1 MLVFTIDLLG
11 NTWEHHIVG
20 AVQFVSCS
28 DIFWFQYSETAVWIT
43 PFWGWKLMILRHSHV
58 IVQESE
64 TDQLSLIL
72 GMYRNIMI
80 NNSSTIRSRA
90 KQHRTQY
97 MFDPIGTLYSQHFH
111 FLWFLHVMDISGK
124 KHNTQP
130 EGKAQSTETNLTPWI
145 PAMCPPSQL

>member
-1 MLVFTIDLLG
+1 
-11 NTWEHHIVG
+11 
-20 AVQFVSCS
+20 
-28 DIFWFQYSETAVWIT
+28 
-43 PFWGWKLMILRHSHV
+43 MILRHSHV

-130 EGKAQSTETNLTPWI
+130 EGKAQSTETNLTP
-145 PAMCPPSQL
+145 

>member
-1 MLVFTIDLLG
+1 
-11 NTWEHHIVG
+11 
-20 AVQFVSCS
+20 
-28 DIFWFQYSETAVWIT
+28 
-43 PFWGWKLMILRHSHV
+43 MILRHSHV

-111 FLWFLHVMDISGK
+111 FFMVFACYGHFRK
-124 KHNTQP
+124 KTQHS
-130 EGKAQSTETNLTPWI
+130 A
-145 PAMCPPSQL
+145 